1 MIERLTYLV
10 RDLSRND
17 YWDFVAFLHCQ
28 GPAALRSRQLVG
40 RHYGLHGLG
49 NRDDSTN
56 LTTTKMMVMMVG
68 TRDTNTVEVTTK
80 MMLVQ

>member
-1 MIERLTYLV
+1 MLERPTYLV
-10 RDLSRND
+10 RDLSRDHNWNFD
-17 YWDFVAFLHCQ
+17 TFLHCE